1 MRAFA
6 GLGNQG
12 DAYAG
17 HRHNVGWM
25 LLDVLERRHATVDKK
40 DLDLVR
46 LTHIRLQGR
55 GKNGEVS
62 ELWLMRPKTYMNE
75 NGLGVAKGCKE
86 LDLRPEQILVA
97 FDDVDLPLGK
107 LRLRESGGSSGQR
120 GMQSIIG
127 ALGTQK
133 IPRLRLGIS
142 GEKASTDTVAYVLSS
157 FEKNEKD
164 TAAEMVEEAADAVEM
179 VLRSGLIAAMNRFN

>member
-1 MRAFA
+1 MRALA

-12 DAYAG
+12 DAYVG

-25 LLDVLERRHATVDKK
+25 LLDVLERRHAIVDKK

-55 GKNGEVS
+55 GKNGESS
-62 ELWLMRPKTYMNE
+62 ELWLMRSKTYMNE
-75 NGLGVAKGCKE
+75 NGIGVAKGCNE
-86 LDLRPEQILVA
+86 LDLGPEQILVA

-107 LRLRESGGSSGQR
+107 LRLRESGGSSGQK
-120 GMQSIIG
+120 GMQSIID

>member
-46 LTHIRLQGR
+46 LTHIRLKGR
-55 GKNGEVS
+55 GKNGEFA
-62 ELWLMRPKTYMNE
+62 ELWLMRSKTYMNE

-107 LRLRESGGSSGQR
+107 LRLRGSGGSSGQK
-120 GMQSIIG
+120 GMRSIIN

-142 GEKASTDTVAYVLSS
+142 GEKASTDTVTYVLSS

>member
-46 LTHIRLQGR
+46 LTHIRLKGQ
-55 GKNGEVS
+55 GKNGEFA
-62 ELWLMRPKTYMNE
+62 ELWLMRSKTYMNE

-107 LRLRESGGSSGQR
+107 LRLRGSGGSSGQK
-120 GMQSIIG
+120 GMRSIIN

-142 GEKASTDTVAYVLSS
+142 GEKASTDTVTYVLSS

>member
-55 GKNGEVS
+55 GKNGEFA
-62 ELWLMRPKTYMNE
+62 ELWLMRSKTYMNE

-107 LRLRESGGSSGQR
+107 LRLRGSGGSSGQK
-120 GMQSIIG
+120 GMRSIIN

-142 GEKASTDTVAYVLSS
+142 GEKASTDTVTYVLSS

>member
-1 MRAFA
+1 
-6 GLGNQG
+6 
-12 DAYAG
+12 
-17 HRHNVGWM
+17 
-25 LLDVLERRHATVDKK
+25 
-40 DLDLVR
+40 
-46 LTHIRLQGR
+46 
-55 GKNGEVS
+55 
-62 ELWLMRPKTYMNE
+62 MNE

-107 LRLRESGGSSGQR
+107 LRLRESGGSSGQK